1 MSDNRN
7 ILELLVDCVWDC
19 GVAGAKMI
27 SKFLGLSWDE
37 HDFKKFF
44 SAVSL
49 CNNEGEYP
57 KLQRCINNGIHKVY
71 IFNVPIGLTIDDF
84 EKTIKPLSYFM
95 KLGED
100 SMSFSTTDDLSAI
113 ELRLVRFDEFFRHI
127 ELHNDEGIHPKFKEE
142 KSNDIYDSYIFIN
155 PKGVSI
161 GDYRK
166 NLIKVAD
173 YFKLDLDKL
182 QLTLKGEDN
191 EVMELK
197 VFK

>member
-49 CNNEGEYP
+49 CNN
-57 KLQRCINNGIHKVY
+57 GIHKVY

-100 SMSFSTTDDLSAI
+100 SMSFSTTEDLSAI

-191 EVMELK
+191 GVMELK